1 MISRGPKTGPEKLW
15 ISLNISGRARIE
27 GLGII
32 EGVIASQA
40 TGIIQ
45 QFIVIFDIFRPRHD
59 LRGAGRAPP
68 AGLCARQTR
77 HSMIGNYDL
86 VGF

>member
-1 MISRGPKTGPEKLW
+1 MISRGPKTGPEKIW
-15 ISLNISGRARIE
+15 ISLNISGRTRIE

-59 LRGAGRAPP
+59 LRVLVAHPLQE
-68 AGLCARQTR
+68 LCARQTGIR
-77 HSMIGNYDL
+77 
-86 VGF
+86 